1 MKIPYINL
9 GLQWK
14 KERKD
19 LSNIFERILK
29 QGIYVD
35 PDSYEVKSF
44 SFDAGTMNLT
54 YDAIAPA
61 QRSGV
66 VNASENIGL
75 SDEADVLSLTFR
87 HQF

>member
-1 MKIPYINL
+1 MIC
-9 GLQWK
+9 
-14 KERKD
+14 
-19 LSNIFERILK
+19 
-29 QGIYVD
+29 
-35 PDSYEVKSF
+35 
-44 SFDAGTMNLT
+44 FDAGTMNLT